1 MATKVKSIDGLMRH
15 LRDTHNIDIKGSI
28 QKQKLRNIGYIMVI
42 KVIVILKHLIIN
54 FYTLILIRY

>member
-28 QKQKLRNIGYIMVI
+28 QKQKLRNIGYYHGY
-42 KVIVILKHLIIN
+42 KG
-54 FYTLILIRY
+54 YR